1 MAAFYRALYAKEEG
15 NEHRITGSWFSQEAD
30 RLSDRRR
37 TCPGN
42 TMMDEVMPV
51 GKIPENVQRVM
62 ARLEAAG
69 WEAWCVGGGVRDMLL
84 GREPGDWDVTT
95 SATPET
101 VMAIFGSEAL
111 PTGLKHG
118 TVTVG
123 GGHGVEVT
131 TFRRD
136 GDYLDNR
143 HPDHVEFTSS
153 LEEDLSRRDYTVN
166 AIAMDLRGEL
176 RDPFGGRED
185 LAAGVLRAVG
195 DPEQRFREDALRIM
209 RGLRFAAKLGFT
221 IEAETAAAMDRC
233 RYLLENI
240 APERLHVEMTGLLCG
255 PWAAEVLLTYPRI
268 LEVFLPEIAPC
279 VGFDQHSP
287 YHCYDVWEH
296 TARSVAAVPAQ
307 PVLRWAMLLH
317 DLGKPETFSLGED
330 GRGHFYGHWRESVK
344 KAEAVMD
351 RLRFDNHSKK
361 TILTLVERHDCE
373 LAFSERSVR
382 RNLARYGEETLRLL
396 LAVKRGDNL
405 AQAPA
410 YRDRQQLIDQWE
422 SLLNLVIAQGSCFS
436 LSQLAVRGGDLTAM
450 GYRGPAVGEML
461 RQLLEQVI
469 EEELPNDREILLTY
483 AREKLG

>member
-1 MAAFYRALYAKEEG
+1 MCVFHKALCVSLRENVRKSLLIVTEIHHEY
-15 NEHRITGSWFSQEAD
+15 S
-30 RLSDRRR
+30 
-37 TCPGN
+37 
-42 TMMDEVMPV
+42 EVKPV
-51 GKIPENVQRVM
+51 GGIPDYVKDIM
-62 ARLEAAG
+62 ARLEGAG

-84 GREPGDWDVTT
+84 GRDPGDWDVTT
-95 SATPET
+95 SARPED
-101 VMAIFGSEAL
+101 VMALFGKDAL

-123 GGHGVEVT
+123 GGRGVEVT

-136 GDYLDNR
+136 GAYLDNR

-176 RDPFGGRED
+176 RDPFGGRTD

-195 DPEQRFREDALRIM
+195 NPEARFQEDALRIM
-209 RGLRFAAKLGFT
+209 RGLRFAAKLGFSL
-221 IEAETAAAMDRC
+221 EAETAAAMDRC
-233 RYLLENI
+233 RKLLENI
-240 APERLHVEMTGLLCG
+240 APERIYVEMTGLLCG
-255 PWAAEVLLTYPRI
+255 PWAAEVLLGYFRI

-279 VGFDQHSP
+279 VGFDQRSP

-296 TARSVAAVPAQ
+296 TARSVSAVPPQ

-317 DLGKPETFSLGED
+317 DLGKPETFSQGED

-361 TILTLVERHDCE
+361 VILTLVERHDCE
-373 LAFSERSVR
+373 LPLSERSVR

-410 YRDRQQLIDQWE
+410 YRDRQKLIDQWE
-422 SLLNLVIAQGSCFS
+422 DLLNLVIAQGSCFS
-436 LSQLAVRGGDLTAM
+436 LGQLAVRGGDLTAL
-450 GYRGPAVGEML
+450 GFRGPAVGNML
-461 RQLLEQVI
+461 RELLEQVI
-469 EEELPNDREILLTY
+469 EEKLPNDREVLLTY
-483 AREKLG
+483 AKEKQG